1 MRIKE
6 LTVIIVTFKS
16 EDKVFSCLDSLSND
30 VDIIVVENSNNINFK
45 KIIEEKYS
53 HAKCILTGENKGYAV
68 ANNIGLSN
76 VNTKYALVLNPDT
89 VLKKDAIQNFLDR
102 AKSTPNFWLIGP
114 ANEQAEKMKNNAKD
128 FYQVKNLKGHAIFF
142 NLKKFNKKYFDE
154 NFFLYFEEIDLCNQ
168 VNLNGGSIFLD
179 RKIIIDHDGASS
191 VKQTNNKELEKNR
204 NWHWMWSTFYYH
216 KKYKGLFLALL
227 IISPKL
233 ISSSLKIIFYQ
244 LSFNILQRDI
254 YLSRMGGIVNS
265 ILGRK
270 SWHRPS
276 LD

>member
-1 MRIKE
+1 M
-6 LTVIIVTFKS
+6 
-16 EDKVFSCLDSLSND
+16 
-30 VDIIVVENSNNINFK
+30 
-45 KIIEEKYS
+45 
-53 HAKCILTGENKGYAV
+53 
-68 ANNIGLSN
+68 
-76 VNTKYALVLNPDT
+76 
-89 VLKKDAIQNFLDR
+89 
-102 AKSTPNFWLIGP
+102 
-114 ANEQAEKMKNNAKD
+114 
-128 FYQVKNLKGHAIFF
+128 
-142 NLKKFNKKYFDE
+142 
-154 NFFLYFEEIDLCNQ
+154 
-168 VNLNGGSIFLD
+168 D

-244 LSFNILQRDI
+244 LSFNILKRDI

>member
-89 VLKKDAIQNFLDR
+89 VLKKDAIPNFLDR

-168 VNLNGGSIFLD
+168 VNLNGGSIYLD